1 MRSQIGVRRGLKLPA
16 SRIVNQRHW
25 SFGSLSMGYL
35 RPLSRQRVVGLSV
48 VVLITAPANVQPLR
62 PKFVAAARR
71 LWNFPVEPV
80 RDHCGA
86 VR

>member
-1 MRSQIGVRRGLKLPA
+1 MPSAEHLPA

-25 SFGSLSMGYL
+25 SFVGLSIGYL
-35 RPLSRQRVVGLSV
+35 RGRLSRQRVVGLSV

-86 VR
+86 VG